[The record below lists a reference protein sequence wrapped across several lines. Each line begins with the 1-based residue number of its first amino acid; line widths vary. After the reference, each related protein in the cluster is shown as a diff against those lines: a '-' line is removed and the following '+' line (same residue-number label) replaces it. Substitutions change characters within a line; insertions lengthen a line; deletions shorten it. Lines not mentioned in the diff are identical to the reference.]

1 MLLAEI
7 NGKYDVAVRDHEDYL
22 TSTVFSH
29 LRYVRPGRFWAALF
43 SKAKALP
50 VQGIE
55 KTLTEVIGDSHDI
68 SRYEMLD
75 VRFWPK
81 CPGLGEPEL
90 AMSFSG
96 GCQTPLVVLV
106 EVKLWS
112 PKSGQ
117 GKHDQ
122 LMRYLQ
128 IADSLDRLTPAMPA
142 NAKVVVVYLTPR
154 ESSNEVLDSLS
165 EYGDSD
171 QSRHRLFRLQWQDM
185 VEAIEDAL
193 LKELEL
199 SQLILRDVRDF
210 LLVRRLGYFKGFRL
224 PKGVECLR
232 EVCGAFLARKGA
244 FQGFQM
250 AAGVAQIQVFKGAW
264 CNAN

>member
-1 MLLAEI
+1 
-7 NGKYDVAVRDHEDYL
+7 
-22 TSTVFSH
+22 
-29 LRYVRPGRFWAALF
+29 
-43 SKAKALP
+43 
-50 VQGIE
+50 
-55 KTLTEVIGDSHDI
+55 
-68 SRYEMLD
+68 
-75 VRFWPK
+75 
-81 CPGLGEPEL
+81 
-90 AMSFSG
+90 
-96 GCQTPLVVLV
+96 
-106 EVKLWS
+106 
-112 PKSGQ
+112 
-117 GKHDQ
+117 
-122 LMRYLQ
+122 
-128 IADSLDRLTPAMPA
+128 
-142 NAKVVVVYLTPR
+142 
-154 ESSNEVLDSLS
+154 
-165 EYGDSD
+165 
-171 QSRHRLFRLQWQDM
+171 M